1 MYRMSDVQAHTSQKY
16 TANITVL
23 NDGKQKYR
31 NIDIL
36 KPSLSKESA
45 RTPWSQLHVN
55 KTN

>member
-1 MYRMSDVQAHTSQKY
+1 MYSMSDTQAHTSQKY
-16 TANITVL
+16 AANITVL
-23 NDGKQKYR
+23 YDGAQKYR

-45 RTPWSQLHVN
+45 RTPWSQIHVN